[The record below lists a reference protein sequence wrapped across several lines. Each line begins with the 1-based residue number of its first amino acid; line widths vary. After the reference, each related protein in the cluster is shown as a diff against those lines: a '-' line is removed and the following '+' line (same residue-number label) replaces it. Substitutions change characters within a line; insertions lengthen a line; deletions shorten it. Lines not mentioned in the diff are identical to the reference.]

1 MKDMS
6 LVMKKAHKLTKEIKK
21 EFPEVD
27 YKFQLGICMSYLLN
41 KEDENKTVELEGT
54 EKQIAWAK
62 DIKEEWLNGLIT
74 FKKNYEAKEF
84 KIDVAKGFKKE
95 IRTFGFNAN
104 GKITNKDAIER
115 TSIIIDRAIGN
126 FKNETS
132 ASKLITMDR
141 TYNISLERVIKMY
154 F

>member
-6 LVMKKAHKLTKEIKK
+6 LVMKEAHKLTKEIKN

-74 FKKNYEAKEF
+74 FKKNYEVKEF
-84 KIDVAKGFKKE
+84 
-95 IRTFGFNAN
+95 
-104 GKITNKDAIER
+104 
-115 TSIIIDRAIGN
+115 
-126 FKNETS
+126 
-132 ASKLITMDR
+132 
-141 TYNISLERVIKMY
+141 
-154 F
+154 

>member
-6 LVMKKAHKLTKEIKK
+6 LLMKEAHKLTKEIKN
-21 EFPEVD
+21 EFPNVD

-62 DIKEEWLNGLIT
+62 DIKEEWLNGLIS
-74 FKKNYEAKEF
+74 FKKNYEVKEF
-84 KIDVAKGFKKE
+84 KIDVAKDFKEE

-104 GKITNKDAIER
+104 GKITNKDAVER
-115 TSIIIDRAIGN
+115 TSFIIDRAIEN
-126 FKNETS
+126 FKKETS